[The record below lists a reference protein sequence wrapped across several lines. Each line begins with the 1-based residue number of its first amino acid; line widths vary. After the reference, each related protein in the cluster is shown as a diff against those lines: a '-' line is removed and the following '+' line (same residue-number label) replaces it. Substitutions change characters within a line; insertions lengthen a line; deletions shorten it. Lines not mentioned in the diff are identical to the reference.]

1 MSNIKVNKIK
11 KKSKAIELHENV
23 PADWYYQSL
32 KVDIFQ
38 RYWHK
43 RRFEEVTKISE
54 PVDKVLDIGCADGM
68 FSKVILDA
76 TNASSLIGIDV
87 IKTSINWA
95 KKHWK
100 KNKKMKFIVGD
111 AQELKFKSDEFDAVY
126 IMEVLEHVENPLKV
140 LLEVK
145 RVLKKNGFGVFL
157 VPSDNDLFKIVW
169 WLWLTFYP
177 RGWVWKDTHIQT
189 YRENFLPTL
198 CKKAGFKVEVDK
210 KFHLKMLHL
219 VKVRK

>member
-1 MSNIKVNKIK
+1 MKINS
-11 KKSKAIELHENV
+11 KKSKAVELHENV
-23 PADWYYQSL
+23 PANWYYQSL

-43 RRFEEVTKISE
+43 RRFEEVNKISE
-54 PVDKVLDIGCADGM
+54 PATKVLDIGCADGM
-68 FSKVILDA
+68 FSKVILDS
-76 TNASSLIGIDV
+76 TEASSLIGMDV
-87 IKTSINWA
+87 IKTSIDWA

-100 KNKKMKFIVGD
+100 KNGKMKFMVGD
-111 AQELKFKSDEFDAVY
+111 AQELKFKSNEFDAVY
-126 IMEVLEHVENPLKV
+126 IMEVLEHVEDPLKV

-157 VPSDNDLFKIVW
+157 VPSDNNLFKIVW
-169 WLWLTFYP
+169 WLWITFYP

-189 YRENFLPTL
+189 YRGNFLPTL
-198 CKKAGFKVEVDK
+198 CKKAGFRVEVDK